1 MLTKNEVIKTISNLP
16 DNFSID
22 ELIDRLVFI
31 DKVERGI
38 AQSDKNFIFSKQ
50 QAKKRLAK
58 WLK

>member
-16 DNFSID
+16 DSFSID

-38 AQSDKNFIFSKQ
+38 AQSDENFIFSKQ

>member
-16 DNFSID
+16 DSFSID
-22 ELIDRLVFI
+22 ELIDRLIFI
-31 DKVERGI
+31 DKVEKGI
-38 AQSDKNFIFSKQ
+38 AQSDENFVFSKL

>member
-16 DNFSID
+16 DSFSID

-31 DKVERGI
+31 DKVEKGI
-38 AQSDKNFIFSKQ
+38 AQSDENFIFSKP
-50 QAKKRLAK
+50 QARKRLAK